1 MAKSYPFSAVGVDQ
15 FRSDTLDEV
24 FRLMEEA
31 TPENPVV
38 ISVIVGDCRVN
49 IPAFPETFEAMEK
62 LLLDSLEAMKEYEE
76 EEETPGGETE

>member
-1 MAKSYPFSAVGVDQ
+1 MLNPYPFSAVGVDH
-15 FRSDTLDEV
+15 FRGDALDEV

-38 ISVIVGDCRVN
+38 ISVSVGNCRVN

-62 LLLDSLEAMKEYEE
+62 LLLDSLEAMKEYEDE
-76 EEETPGGETE
+76 ENGGDCP